1 MQDVARRHKM
11 TEQEG
16 YRKLSRDLE
25 YLYIA
30 ETKRKHRI
38 WFHKHKESSPRR
50 VEDYNAGVLAERE
63 RIVDLI
69 RAEYSDP
76 EFDELGSFEFTEDI
90 IDLIKESDE

>member
-1 MQDVARRHKM
+1 M

-16 YRKLSRDLE
+16 YKKLAKDLE

-30 ETKRKHRI
+30 ENKRKHRI
-38 WFHKHKESSPRR
+38 WFHKHKESSPQR
-50 VEDYNAGVLAERE
+50 VKDYNAGVMAERE

-69 RAEYSDP
+69 RAEYSDS

-90 IDLIKESDE
+90 IDLIEEQDE

>member
-1 MQDVARRHKM
+1 M

-16 YRKLSRDLE
+16 YKKLPKDLE

-30 ETKRKHRI
+30 ETKRKPRI
-38 WFHKHKESSPRR
+38 WFHKHKENSPQRLK
-50 VEDYNAGVLAERE
+50 DYNSGVMAERG

-76 EFDELGSFEFTEDI
+76 EFNELGSFEFTEDI
-90 IDLIKESDE
+90 IDLIMEADE